1 MRQWPSSHQSKQPA
15 TWRYTL
21 KRKLRILTEWFLD
34 CGFARAVRVVAWRE
48 AGMAQPW
55 PWEVEDGLWEL
66 IDPLLPKPERSPG
79 VHSKKSAISLSGMV
93 CALPTWA
100 RF

>member
-66 IDPLLPKPERSPG
+66 IDPLLPKPERRFRPP
-79 VHSKKSAISLSGMV
+79 A
-93 CALPTWA
+93 A
-100 RF
+100 RRRAPRSSRQQARPIL